1 MKNIIEEMGDMA
13 EKAMNQLSEYT
24 NTSETVAPTPERN
37 LPAVIPKDV
46 ATVVDYAPACEGSVP
61 TLNVAAPVS
70 AADTVPEFD
79 ATRIP
84 YWEIPAEDEEPEY
97 PEEQEYNPYENED
110 LPECNGFD
118 ISSLPDETVAK
129 LRQDYLNDAIAK
141 GTDISSDLSG
151 AEDERKFLVENAPL
165 LFVSKSADAWVSDAA
180 MRPNPKQL
188 WHTLWFENEVACLF
202 ADTNMGKS
210 IYAVQIAEEI
220 ASRGRRV
227 LYFDFELSDKQFQ
240 LRYTDPDTG
249 ELYRFSPGFIRAEFG
264 DKPVPEDMAQ
274 MVQQIEVCALRNNCN
289 IIILDNITW
298 VCNRCES
305 GDAAGELMQL
315 LVSMKRRWDM
325 SILCLAHTPKR
336 AQTAVLTQNSLAGS
350 KRIANFMDAIFAIGM
365 DFTNLPGGRYI
376 KQIKVRNCE
385 CLYGDNNVIRT
396 QLVKDGEMLRMQTVG
411 YAPEID
417 LLVPA
422 GSEKESREQRIEE
435 LLVEGLPQREVA
447 RVTNSSLR
455 EVSIVA
461 KQLRRKSAA

>member
-1 MKNIIEEMGDMA
+1 
-13 EKAMNQLSEYT
+13 
-24 NTSETVAPTPERN
+24 
-37 LPAVIPKDV
+37 
-46 ATVVDYAPACEGSVP
+46 
-61 TLNVAAPVS
+61 
-70 AADTVPEFD
+70 
-79 ATRIP
+79 
-84 YWEIPAEDEEPEY
+84 
-97 PEEQEYNPYENED
+97 
-110 LPECNGFD
+110 
-118 ISSLPDETVAK
+118 
-129 LRQDYLNDAIAK
+129 
-141 GTDISSDLSG
+141 
-151 AEDERKFLVENAPL
+151 
-165 LFVSKSADAWVSDAA
+165 
-180 MRPNPKQL
+180 
-188 WHTLWFENEVACLF
+188 
-202 ADTNMGKS
+202 
-210 IYAVQIAEEI
+210 
-220 ASRGRRV
+220 
-227 LYFDFELSDKQFQ
+227 
-240 LRYTDPDTG
+240 
-249 ELYRFSPGFIRAEFG
+249 
-264 DKPVPEDMAQ
+264 
-274 MVQQIEVCALRNNCN
+274 
-289 IIILDNITW
+289 
-298 VCNRCES
+298 
-305 GDAAGELMQL
+305 
-315 LVSMKRRWDM
+315 MKRRWDM